1 MTHFDFSSPSPQ
13 FYKKKRKVSL
23 QCTFTFLKNSGILLV
38 SSSVEAFYWTEEILS
53 PKFFLIAKQIH
64 QFCDWQFKIN

>member
-13 FYKKKRKVSL
+13 FYKKTQSIPTMHL
-23 QCTFTFLKNSGILLV
+23 YFLKNSGILLV